1 MGKHLRDERDSK
13 NMVYIFGGA
22 LFLSIVVFIA
32 VFNTYDSTLKK
43 EAAEE
48 LYSLEMKNAIVSN
61 EDLKSVSY
69 SEDKTVS
76 SSINEVNETKL
87 KNEVKV
93 RNIVSKKPVEAV
105 VKNEVANINTINT
118 AINQTNTVVNEVKE
132 ELKFIAPVS
141 GEIIR
146 DFAKDTLIYSETLKE
161 WTTHSGIDI
170 KADKTSIVVA
180 SEKGVVESIK
190 NDPRFGLTVIIK
202 HLGGFKTIYSN
213 LLTSEFVS
221 EGEEVEKGQTIGTVG
236 ESASFEILDDPHLH
250 FEIYKDG
257 EVLNPTIY
265 MK

>member
-48 LYSLEMKNAIVSN
+48 LYSLEMKNAIVAN

-76 SSINEVNETKL
+76 SSINEVNETKF

-221 EGEEVEKGQTIGTVG
+221 EGEVEKGQTIGTVG

>member
-48 LYSLEMKNAIVSN
+48 LYSLEMKNAIVAN

-76 SSINEVNETKL
+76 SSINEVNETKF